1 MAETKN
7 STAANA
13 KGLTLAQKLFEIQK
27 KIKNFTNTE
36 GSEKKI
42 KDTEKSA
49 YEYTPGYVIIEAVR
63 EQMDALGLML
73 FQENIV
79 TENKLIEY
87 TNYLNDKN
95 GNTTPIKKQEIL
107 TTVQGLFTWMDVE
120 TGEKMGPFRIDATGA
135 NGTDKSC
142 ASAIALAER
151 YYLLKTFHI
160 ATKDKTYEPD
170 AHDSGSI
177 PGLRSG
183 EQVNFSRQPAPM
195 QQMPQAPAPQYPYGQ
210 PMMPQ
215 GFQPQYQQPY
225 GQQPYG
231 QPYFP
236 QQAPAY
242 QQMQPA
248 APAQGAKAGQRNP
261 YATPPTYAQPQP
273 QQPQTQKPLL
283 SGDYLLGSVEFQSAA
298 KRLSNFPRGTNSH
311 TETVRALIEE
321 LAPICDV
328 KAPNFTTNLIE
339 AAEAIREG
347 RVPNFA

>member
-36 GSEKKI
+36 ASEKKI
-42 KDTEKSA
+42 KDTDKSA

-63 EQMDALGLML
+63 EQMDTLGVML
-73 FQENIV
+73 IQENVV
-79 TENKLIEY
+79 TENKQIEY
-87 TNYLNDKN
+87 TNYLNDRN
-95 GNTTPIKKQEIL
+95 GETIPIKKQEIL
-107 TTVQGLFTWMDVE
+107 TTVQAMFTWIDACS
-120 TGEKMGPFRIDATGA
+120 GERMGPFRFDATGA

-142 ASAIALAER
+142 ASAISLAER

-177 PGLRSG
+177 PGLRPG
-183 EQVNFSRQPAPM
+183 EQVDFSRLPAPM
-195 QQMPQAPAPQYPYGQ
+195 QQMPQAQVPQYPYGQ

-248 APAQGAKAGQRNP
+248 APAQGARAGQRNP

-273 QQPQTQKPLL
+273 QTQKPLL
-283 SGDYLLGSVEFQSAA
+283 NGEDLLNSVEFKSAA
-298 KRLSNFPRGTNSH
+298 QRLSNFPRGTNSH
-311 TETVRALIEE
+311 TETVRALIRE
-321 LAPICDV
+321 LAPVCDV

-347 RVPNFA
+347 RAPNFA